1 MARILIIDD
10 DEAFRA
16 AFAETLADLGHEPIE
31 AASGRTGLEAM
42 RRAAPDA
49 VFLDYKMAGM
59 DGIEVLRHIA
69 SPARGA
75 PPVPVV
81 MLTAFASSSST
92 IEAMKLGA
100 CEHLTKPVARREI
113 DELLARLLSKSA
125 AVERTMA
132 PDDADRMVGNS
143 PQTREVQKLI
153 GRAAAGA
160 SSVLITGETGTGK
173 ELVARL
179 LHDSSARAGK
189 PFVAVNCAA
198 IPRELL
204 ESELFGHVKG
214 AFTGAIADRKGAFRQ
229 ADGGTLLLDEIGD
242 MGLDM
247 QAKLLRVLE
256 ERVVT
261 PVGAAR
267 GEPVDLRIVAAT
279 HHDLPKLVA
288 EQRFRQD
295 LYFRLNVLPIHIPPL
310 RERPADIADL
320 AAHFLRRVA
329 APEPMGLS
337 EAAIAWLESYP
348 WPGNARELRNVME
361 RAAALVRGNV
371 VDAADL
377 AFLGQRP
384 ASPSAAEFDLAL
396 LGGELGPAVEALER
410 TMVRRALQ
418 ACGGNRAEAA
428 RRLGI
433 HRQLLYKKLK
443 QLGID

>member
-1 MARILIIDD
+1 MARILIVDD

-31 AASGRTGLEAM
+31 AASGTAGLEAV
-42 RRAAPDA
+42 RNAAPDA
-49 VFLDYKMAGM
+49 VFLDYKMAGL
-59 DGIEVLRHIA
+59 DGIEVLRRIA
-69 SPARGA
+69 SAEGGPQ
-75 PPVPVV
+75 VPVI

-100 CEHLTKPVARREI
+100 YEHLTKPVARREI
-113 DELLARLLSKSA
+113 EALLARLLAKSTP
-125 AVERTMA
+125 VGLSMRTG
-132 PDDADRMVGNS
+132 DADRLIGNS
-143 PQTREVQKLI
+143 PQMREVQKLI
-153 GRAAAGA
+153 GRAAAGS

-242 MGLDM
+242 MSLDM

-261 PVGAAR
+261 PVGASR

-279 HHDLPKLVA
+279 HHDLPKLVE

-329 APEPMGLS
+329 APESTALS
-337 EAAIAWLESYP
+337 EAAVARLQAYS
-348 WPGNARELRNVME
+348 WPGNVRELRNVME
-361 RAAALVRGNV
+361 RAAALGRGAV

-377 AFLGQRP
+377 AFLGQRQTP
-384 ASPSAAEFDLAL
+384 PTAEFDLVL
-396 LGGELGPAVEALER
+396 LGGELGAAVEALER
-410 TMVRRALQ
+410 TMIRRALQ

-443 QLGID
+443 QLGIE

>member
-1 MARILIIDD
+1 
-10 DEAFRA
+10 
-16 AFAETLADLGHEPIE
+16 
-31 AASGRTGLEAM
+31 
-42 RRAAPDA
+42 
-49 VFLDYKMAGM
+49 
-59 DGIEVLRHIA
+59 VL
-69 SPARGA
+69 
-75 PPVPVV
+75 V
-81 MLTAFASSSST
+81 
-92 IEAMKLGA
+92 
-100 CEHLTKPVARREI
+100 
-113 DELLARLLSKSA
+113 
-125 AVERTMA
+125 
-132 PDDADRMVGNS
+132 
-143 PQTREVQKLI
+143 
-153 GRAAAGA
+153 
-160 SSVLITGETGTGK
+160 TGETGTGK

-179 LHDSSARAGK
+179 LHDSSARAAK

-242 MGLDM
+242 MSLDM

-256 ERVVT
+256 ERVVR

-279 HHDLPKLVA
+279 HHDLPKLVE

-295 LYFRLNVLPIHIPPL
+295 LYFRLNVLPIHISPL

-320 AAHFLRRVA
+320 AAHFLSRVA

-337 EAAIAWLESYP
+337 EAAVARLQAYP

-361 RAAALVRGNV
+361 RTAALLRGNV

-377 AFLGQRP
+377 AFLGQRQTP
-384 ASPSAAEFDLAL
+384 PTAKFDLAL
-396 LGGELGPAVEALER
+396 LGGELGAAVEALEC
-410 TMVRRALQ
+410 TMIRRALQ

-443 QLGID
+443 QLGIE